1 MSEVTNGRIRLSQIE
16 TQALLNALH
25 NPDLDAIR
33 RRDAF
38 INSSREAV
46 VLDDGIVSSIEIPDI
61 DLSALDD
68 CK

>member
-1 MSEVTNGRIRLSQIE
+1 MSEIINGRIKLSQEE
-16 TQALLNALH
+16 TQAILNAIR
-25 NPDLDAIR
+25 NPNLDAIR

-46 VLDDGIVSSIEIPDI
+46 VLVDGIVSSVEIPDI
-61 DLSALDD
+61 DLSALDG